1 MEYGTHLQMTEEVNE
16 SASLQLKIN
25 KHTILPKKENGSPM
39 SQFPTVTLSFFFS
52 FQNKYLT
59 SAKNK

>member
-1 MEYGTHLQMTEEVNE
+1 MTEEVDE

-39 SQFPTVTLSFFFS
+39 SNVSNSHIEFTFFFS